1 MSILQGAAPAALEPL
16 IVTILGT
23 PGSGKTSMAAT
34 FPKPF
39 LIRTQGEAIPR
50 DLPADRKPLEL
61 GETDTVEKL
70 WDQLKAL
77 VNDDHDFQTLIVDS
91 VTGLET
97 LFISDILSKD
107 KAKAIQK
114 ALGGYGAGRDAVAAQ
129 HMRVRRA
136 AELMRTRRGMNVVF
150 LAHSDI
156 VRIEP
161 PDSDGYSSYSLRLHD
176 KSVSSYV
183 DAVDVVGFIKQHTVL
198 RGEDEGRKKAITTG
212 ERVLVTYLTP
222 ANVSKNRLGIEDD
235 IDVVKG
241 ENPLAA
247 FIGTPKPKKPQ
258 KPEPIADETP
268 DSINEEE
275 ENAA

>member
-39 LIRTQGEAIPR
+39 LIRTQGEAMPR
-50 DLPADRKPLEL
+50 DLPANRKPPEL

-77 VNDDHDFQTLIVDS
+77 VNDPHDFQTLIIDS
-91 VTGLET
+91 VTGLES
-97 LFISDILSKD
+97 LFISDILAKD

-114 ALGGYGAGRDAVAAQ
+114 AMGGYGAGRDAVAAM

-136 AELMRTRRGMNVVF
+136 AELMRARRGMNIVF

-161 PDSDGYSSYSLRLHD
+161 PDSDGYSSYTLRLHD
-176 KSVSSYV
+176 KSTSPYV
-183 DAVDVVGFIKQHTVL
+183 DAVDVVGFIKQQTIL
-198 RGEDEGRKKAITTG
+198 RGEDEGRKKAVTTG

-222 ANVSKNRLGIEDD
+222 ANVSKNRLGITDD
-235 IDVVKG
+235 IPVEHG
-241 ENPLAA
+241 NNPLGE
-247 FIGTPKPKKPQ
+247 FIKSTPKPAPQ
-258 KPEPIADETP
+258 PVEDF
-268 DSINEEE
+268 SEEE
-275 ENAA
+275 ENEQ